1 MRQTGIPAAAVL
13 LVGQIPAAAG
23 LLVGQIPAAAGL
35 LVRKTRITT
44 EMQNIFEWQAREVE
58 KVR

>member
-1 MRQTGIPAAAVL
+1 MRQTEIPAAAVL

-23 LLVGQIPAAAGL
+23 LLVG
-35 LVRKTRITT
+35 KTGITT